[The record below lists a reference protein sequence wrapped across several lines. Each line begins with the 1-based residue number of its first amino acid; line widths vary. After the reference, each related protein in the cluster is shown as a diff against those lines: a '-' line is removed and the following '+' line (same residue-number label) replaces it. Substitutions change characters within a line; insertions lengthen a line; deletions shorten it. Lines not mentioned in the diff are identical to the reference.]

1 MEVDDYQYN
10 ENDFVVEKK
19 KKKKKTNAKKVR
31 ISCLYSICERSKI
44 SKKLKI

>member
-31 ISCLYSICERSKI
+31 ISCLYSIY
-44 SKKLKI
+44 KLSIIR